1 MVLKLR
7 FVNVPINERDD
18 DDDDDEHDESFL
30 SVFSRLIMASM
41 PW

>member
-1 MVLKLR
+1 MFLKLR
-7 FVNVPINERDD
+7 FVNVPINERV

-41 PW
+41 P